1 MTTATVSSTEQHIS
15 NEHALLGA
23 SLLASQ
29 KVELALFSVISKLAK
44 ALPKEQQQQSLGL
57 DLDTFLR
64 EKPNEQA
71 STLSLYE
78 QTFGEQLPLKT
89 NEISDFIYHRN
100 LVTRGFWRVTG
111 ADVKGGEKLANPELY
126 LKEFLAKCEYWQV
139 MIDTQTK

>member
-1 MTTATVSSTEQHIS
+1 MTTATVSSTDQHIT

-44 ALPKEQQQQSLGL
+44 ALSKEQQQSLGL

-64 EKPNEQA
+64 EKPSEQA
-71 STLSLYE
+71 TTLSHYE
-78 QTFGEQLPLKT
+78 QAFGELLPLKT
-89 NEISDFIYHRN
+89 NELNDFIYHRN

-111 ADVKGGEKLANPELY
+111 ADVKGGEKLENPELY

-139 MIDTQTK
+139 MLDTQAK

>member
-1 MTTATVSSTEQHIS
+1 MTTATASATEQHIS

-44 ALPKEQQQQSLGL
+44 TLSKEQQKSLGL
-57 DLDTFLR
+57 ELDTFLR
-64 EKPNEQA
+64 EKPSDQA
-71 STLSLYE
+71 STLGLYE

-89 NEISDFIYHRN
+89 NELNDFIYHRN

-139 MIDTQTK
+139 MLDTQTK

>member
-1 MTTATVSSTEQHIS
+1 MITATVSSTEQHIS

-44 ALPKEQQQQSLGL
+44 ALPKEAQQPLDL

-64 EKPNEQA
+64 EKPSEQA
-71 STLSLYE
+71 ATLILYE

-89 NEISDFIYHRN
+89 NELNDFIYHRN

-139 MIDTQTK
+139 MIDTHSK

>member
-1 MTTATVSSTEQHIS
+1 MTTATASATEQHIS

-44 ALPKEQQQQSLGL
+44 TLSKEQQQSLGL

-64 EKPNEQA
+64 EKPSDQA
-71 STLSLYE
+71 STLGLYE
-78 QTFGEQLPLKT
+78 QTFGDQLPLKT
-89 NEISDFIYHRN
+89 NELNDFIYHRN

-139 MIDTQTK
+139 MLDTQTK

>member
-1 MTTATVSSTEQHIS
+1 MTTATVSSTEQHVS

-29 KVELALFSVISKLAK
+29 KVELALFTVISKLTK
-44 ALPKEQQQQSLGL
+44 ALSKEQQQSLGL
-57 DLDTFLR
+57 DMDTFLR
-64 EKPNEQA
+64 ETSSEQA

-89 NEISDFIYHRN
+89 NELNDFIYHRN

-139 MIDTQTK
+139 MLDTQTK

>member
-44 ALPKEQQQQSLGL
+44 ALSKEQQQLLGL

-64 EKPNEQA
+64 EKPSEQA
-71 STLSLYE
+71 STLNLYE

-89 NEISDFIYHRN
+89 NELNDFIYHRN

-111 ADVKGGEKLANPELY
+111 ADVKGGEKLANPDLY

-139 MIDTQTK
+139 MLDTQTK

>member
-1 MTTATVSSTEQHIS
+1 MTTATASATEQHIS

-44 ALPKEQQQQSLGL
+44 TLSKEQQQSLGL

-64 EKPNEQA
+64 EKPSDQA
-71 STLSLYE
+71 STLGLYE

-89 NEISDFIYHRN
+89 NELNDFIYHRN

-139 MIDTQTK
+139 MLDTQTK

>member
-1 MTTATVSSTEQHIS
+1 MTTATVSSTEQHVS

-29 KVELALFSVISKLAK
+29 KVELALFTVISKLTK
-44 ALPKEQQQQSLGL
+44 ALSKEQQQSLGL

-64 EKPNEQA
+64 ETSSEQA

-78 QTFGEQLPLKT
+78 QTFGEQFPLKT
-89 NEISDFIYHRN
+89 NELNDFIYHRN

-139 MIDTQTK
+139 MLDTQTK

>member
-1 MTTATVSSTEQHIS
+1 MTTATISSTEQHTS

-29 KVELALFSVISKLAK
+29 KVELALFSVISKLTK
-44 ALPKEQQQQSLGL
+44 ALPKEAQQPLDL

-64 EKPNEQA
+64 EKPSEQA
-71 STLSLYE
+71 ATLSLYE
-78 QTFGEQLPLKT
+78 HTFGEQLPLKT
-89 NEISDFIYHRN
+89 NELNDFIYHRN

-139 MIDTQTK
+139 MVDTQSK

>member
-1 MTTATVSSTEQHIS
+1 M
-15 NEHALLGA
+15 GA

-29 KVELALFSVISKLAK
+29 KVELALFTVISKLTK
-44 ALPKEQQQQSLGL
+44 ALSKEQQQSLGL

-64 EKPNEQA
+64 ETSSEQA

-89 NEISDFIYHRN
+89 NELNDFIYHRN

-139 MIDTQTK
+139 MLDTQTK

>member
-44 ALPKEQQQQSLGL
+44 ALSKEQQQLLGL

-64 EKPNEQA
+64 EKASEQA
-71 STLSLYE
+71 STLILYE

-89 NEISDFIYHRN
+89 NELNDFIYHRN

-139 MIDTQTK
+139 MLDTQTK

>member
-1 MTTATVSSTEQHIS
+1 MTTATASSTEQHIS

-29 KVELALFSVISKLAK
+29 KVELALFNVISKLAK
-44 ALPKEQQQQSLGL
+44 ALPKEAQHQLGL

-64 EKPNEQA
+64 EKPSEQA
-71 STLSLYE
+71 STLSHYE
-78 QTFGEQLPLKT
+78 NTFGEQLPLQK

-100 LVTRGFWRVTG
+100 LVTRSFWRVTG
-111 ADVKGGEKLANPELY
+111 ADVKGGEKLENPELY

-139 MIDTQTK
+139 MLDTQKN

>member
-57 DLDTFLR
+57 DLDIFLR
-64 EKPNEQA
+64 EKPSEQA

-111 ADVKGGEKLANPELY
+111 ADVKGGEKLENPELY

-139 MIDTQTK
+139 MLDTQTK

>member
-44 ALPKEQQQQSLGL
+44 ALPKEAQQPLDL

-64 EKPNEQA
+64 EKPSEQVA
-71 STLSLYE
+71 TLSLYE

-89 NEISDFIYHRN
+89 NELNDFIYHRN

-139 MIDTQTK
+139 MLDTQTK

>member
-1 MTTATVSSTEQHIS
+1 MTTATASSTEQHIS

-29 KVELALFSVISKLAK
+29 KVELALFNVISKLAK
-44 ALPKEQQQQSLGL
+44 ALPKEAQHQLGL

-71 STLSLYE
+71 STLSHYE
-78 QTFGEQLPLKT
+78 NTFGEQLPMKA
-89 NEISDFIYHRN
+89 NELSDFIYHRN

-111 ADVKGGEKLANPELY
+111 ADVKGGEKLENPELY

-139 MIDTQTK
+139 MLDTQKN

>member
-1 MTTATVSSTEQHIS
+1 MTTATASSTEQHIS

-44 ALPKEQQQQSLGL
+44 ALPKEQQQPLGL

-64 EKPNEQA
+64 EKPSEQA
-71 STLSLYE
+71 SMLSLYE
-78 QTFGEQLPLKT
+78 QTFGEQLPLKA
-89 NEISDFIYHRN
+89 NELNDFIYHRN

-139 MIDTQTK
+139 MLDTQTK

>member
-64 EKPNEQA
+64 EKPSEQA

-78 QTFGEQLPLKT
+78 QTFGEQLPLKI

>member
-44 ALPKEQQQQSLGL
+44 ALPKEAQQPL
-57 DLDTFLR
+57 DLDLYTFLR
-64 EKPNEQA
+64 EKPSEQA
-71 STLSLYE
+71 ATLILYE

-89 NEISDFIYHRN
+89 NELNDFIYHRN

>member
-44 ALPKEQQQQSLGL
+44 ALPKEQQQPLGL
-57 DLDTFLR
+57 DLDTFLK
-64 EKPNEQA
+64 EKPSEQA

-89 NEISDFIYHRN
+89 NELNDFIYHRN

>member
-1 MTTATVSSTEQHIS
+1 MTTATVSSTEQHVS

-29 KVELALFSVISKLAK
+29 KVELALFTVISKLTK
-44 ALPKEQQQQSLGL
+44 ALSKEQQQSLGL

-64 EKPNEQA
+64 ETSSEQA

-89 NEISDFIYHRN
+89 NELNDFIYHRN

-139 MIDTQTK
+139 MLDTQTK

>member
-1 MTTATVSSTEQHIS
+1 VTTATASSTEQHIS

-44 ALPKEQQQQSLGL
+44 ALPKEQQQPLGL

-64 EKPNEQA
+64 EKPSEQA
-71 STLSLYE
+71 SMLSLYE
-78 QTFGEQLPLKT
+78 QTFGEQLPLKA
-89 NEISDFIYHRN
+89 NELNDFIYHRN

-139 MIDTQTK
+139 MLDTQTK

>member
-15 NEHALLGA
+15 NEYALLGA

-44 ALPKEQQQQSLGL
+44 ALPKEAQHQLGL

-64 EKPNEQA
+64 EKPCEQD
-71 STLSLYE
+71 STLSLYA
-78 QTFGEQLPLKT
+78 QKFGEQLPLQK

-100 LVTRGFWRVTG
+100 LVTRSFWRVTG
-111 ADVKGGEKLANPELY
+111 ADVKGGEKLENPELY

-139 MIDTQTK
+139 MLDTQKN

>member
-1 MTTATVSSTEQHIS
+1 MTTATASSTEQHIS

-44 ALPKEQQQQSLGL
+44 ALPKEQQQPLGL
-57 DLDTFLR
+57 DLYTFLR
-64 EKPNEQA
+64 EKPSEQA
-71 STLSLYE
+71 SMLSLYE
-78 QTFGEQLPLKT
+78 QTFGEQLPLKA
-89 NEISDFIYHRN
+89 NELNDFIYHRN

-139 MIDTQTK
+139 MLDTQTK

>member
-1 MTTATVSSTEQHIS
+1 M
-15 NEHALLGA
+15 
-23 SLLASQ
+23 
-29 KVELALFSVISKLAK
+29 ISKLTK
-44 ALPKEQQQQSLGL
+44 ALSKEQQQSLGL

-64 EKPNEQA
+64 ETSSEQA
-71 STLSLYE
+71 STLNLYE

-89 NEISDFIYHRN
+89 NELNDFIYHRN

-139 MIDTQTK
+139 MLDTQTK